1 MNLLRRTGVGRDI
14 NRHHYTRAELE
25 EQLNA
30 SVVRSLL
37 NLIGFRNAHP
47 AFGGG
52 FQVHSSDDSS
62 ISMEWRRYPD
72 WARLDVD
79 LAARCAVISYS
90 DSAGDQQMKVAPHRA
105 IEVDG

>member
-90 DSAGDQQMKVAPHRA
+90 DSAA
-105 IEVDG
+105 ISR